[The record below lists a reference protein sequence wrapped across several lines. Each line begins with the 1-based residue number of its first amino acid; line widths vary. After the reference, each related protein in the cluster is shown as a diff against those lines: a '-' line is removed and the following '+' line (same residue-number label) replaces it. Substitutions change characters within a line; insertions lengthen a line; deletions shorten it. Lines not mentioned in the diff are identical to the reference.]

1 MINFKKLS
9 KTLLLATAISG
20 VSIVSTTAP
29 ELGRL
34 LGSYAM
40 AQVSLASQERADQ
53 ATAARAARPKLR
65 STFGIGERAGKFL
78 TKVQE
83 ITAEEEP
90 NYQEVLEIL
99 LDQRMDRLNPA
110 ETLAV
115 HQYLAA
121 AYSNTDRLDLAL
133 ERYKM
138 ILAMDTISYTMRDQ
152 LTFVVGQIEFS
163 NGNYQEAIGHFYE
176 WLKYQPTPTLSQIV
190 IFANVHYSIGIS
202 DGISEAE
209 KEKNFRAAIEFLN
222 WAIDKAKAEGK
233 PDKEEWYGI
242 LRAIHNSLEEMDKA
256 LEYTELLASR
266 WPKKDYW
273 TQLSGLYAQK
283 ASDAGLSE
291 DEAIAYEKK
300 QMAAFELLLL
310 QDLLGSG
317 RELETMTQL
326 YLYHESPYQAAKT
339 LSSSIEAGKS
349 EKNYKNMNLL
359 SMAYMNGKDF
369 EESVEPLIAA
379 AELSEDGNTY
389 IQLANIYLNLDKYEE
404 ATEAIDKGI
413 AKGGVRREDQTRL
426 LQGQAY
432 LSLEMFDK
440 ARKSFREA
448 AKDDRSRKNA
458 NNLLRYTDS
467 EEKRIKDIKEYLS

>member
-1 MINFKKLS
+1 MNNFKKLS
-9 KTLLLATAISG
+9 KTLLLATAILG
-20 VSIVSTTAP
+20 ISIVSTTAP
-29 ELGRL
+29 ELGKL
-34 LGSYAM
+34 FGADAM
-40 AQVSLASQERADQ
+40 AQVALSSPERAAQ

-65 STFGIGERAGKFL
+65 STYGIGERAGKFL

-90 NYQEVLEIL
+90 NYQEVIDIL
-99 LDQRMDRLNPA
+99 IDQRMDRLNPA

-121 AYSNTDRLDLAL
+121 GYSNIDRLDLAL

-138 ILAMDTISYTMRDQ
+138 ILAMDSISYTMRDQ
-152 LTFVVGQIEFS
+152 MTFVVGQIVFS
-163 NGNYQEAIGHFYE
+163 NGKYQEAVGYFYE
-176 WLKYQPTPTLSQIV
+176 WLQYQPAPSLSQIV

-202 DGISEAE
+202 DGISAAE

-222 WAIDKAKAEGK
+222 WAIDKARAEGK

-256 LEYTELLASR
+256 LEYTELLATR

-283 ASDAGLSE
+283 ASETDLGEA
-291 DEAIAYEKK
+291 EAINYEKK
-300 QMAAFELLLL
+300 QMAAFELLLR
-310 QDLLGSG
+310 QDLLESG
-317 RELETMTQL
+317 RELETMSQL
-326 YLYHESPYQAAKT
+326 YLYHESPYQASKT
-339 LSSSIEAGKS
+339 LNSSIEGGKS
-349 EKNYKNMNLL
+349 EKNYRNMNLL
-359 SMAYMNGKDF
+359 SMAYINGKDY
-369 EESVEPLIAA
+369 EDAVGPLKAA
-379 AELSEDGNTY
+379 AELAEDGNAY
-389 IQLANIYLNLDKYEE
+389 VQLANIYLNLDMYEE
-404 ATEAIDKGI
+404 ATEAIDQGI

-432 LSLEMFDK
+432 LSLEQFDK
-440 ARKSFREA
+440 ARESFREA

-467 EEKRIKDIKEYLS
+467 EERRIKDIKEYLS

>member
-1 MINFKKLS
+1 MSNFNKLS
-9 KTLLLATAISG
+9 KTLLIATAISS
-20 VSIVSTTAP
+20 VSIVSTVVP
-29 ELGRL
+29 ELGQIV
-34 LGSYAM
+34 GSEAM
-40 AQVSLASQERADQ
+40 AQVAMASPERAAQ
-53 ATAARAARPKLR
+53 ATAARAARPRIK
-65 STFGIGERAGKFL
+65 STYGIGERAGKFL

-83 ITAEEEP
+83 ITSEDEP
-90 NYQEVLEIL
+90 NYQEVIEIL
-99 LDQRMDRLNPA
+99 SNQRMDRLNPA
-110 ETLAV
+110 EVLAV

-121 AYSNTDRLDLAL
+121 AYSSTGRMDLAL
-133 ERYKM
+133 EKYRL
-138 ILAMDTISYTMRDQ
+138 ILDMDTISYTMRDQ

-163 NGNYQEAIGHFYE
+163 NGKYEEAVKYFYD
-176 WLKYQPTPTLSQIV
+176 WLQYQPDPSLSQIV

-202 DGISEAE
+202 DEISPAE

-222 WAIDKAKAEGK
+222 WAIDKAKADGK

-256 LEYTELLASR
+256 LEYTELLATR

-283 ASDAGLSE
+283 ASSEGLSE
-291 DEAIAYEKK
+291 QEAMLFEKK
-300 QMAAFELLLL
+300 QMAAFELLLR
-310 QDLLGSG
+310 QDMLESG
-317 RELETMTQL
+317 RELETMSQL

-339 LSSSIEAGKS
+339 LNNSLEGGKS

-369 EESVEPLIAA
+369 EDAVEPLKAA
-379 AELSEDGNTY
+379 AELAEDGNAY
-389 IQLANIYLNLDKYEE
+389 VQLANIYLNLDMYEE
-404 ATEAIDKGI
+404 ATEAIDQGI

-440 ARKSFREA
+440 ARESFREA

>member
-1 MINFKKLS
+1 MNNFKKLS
-9 KTLLLATAISG
+9 KTLLVAMALTSVSVVLTA
-20 VSIVSTTAP
+20 VP
-29 ELGRL
+29 EVGKLM
-34 LGSYAM
+34 GSEAM
-40 AQVSLASQERADQ
+40 AQVAVASPERAAQ
-53 ATAARAARPKLR
+53 ATAARAARPKMK
-65 STFGIGERAGKFL
+65 STYGIGERAGKFL

-83 ITAEEEP
+83 IMAEEEP

-99 LDQRMDRLNPA
+99 GDQRMDRLNPA
-110 ETLAV
+110 EVLAV
-115 HQYLAA
+115 HQYMAA

-133 ERYKM
+133 ERYKT
-138 ILAMDTISYTMRDQ
+138 ILEMDTISYTMRDQ

-163 NGNYQEAIGHFYE
+163 NGNYDIAMGYFNE
-176 WLKYQPTPTLSQIV
+176 WLKYQPDPSLSQIV

-202 DGISEAE
+202 DEVSPAE

-242 LRAIHNSLEEMDKA
+242 LRAVHNSLEEMDKA

-283 ASDAGLSE
+283 ASEEGLSE
-291 DEAIAYEKK
+291 AEARVYEKK
-300 QMAAFELLLL
+300 QMASFELLYRQNLL
-310 QDLLGSG
+310 ESA
-317 RELETMTQL
+317 REMETMAQL
-326 YLYHESPYQAAKT
+326 YLYNESPYQAAKT
-339 LSSSIEAGKS
+339 LNSSLEDGKS

-359 SMAYMNGKDF
+359 SIAYMNGKDF
-369 EESVEPLIAA
+369 EDAVAPLITA
-379 AELSEDGNTY
+379 AELAEDGNAY
-389 IQLANIYLNLDKYEE
+389 IQLANIYLSLDKYEE
-404 ATEAIDKGI
+404 ATDAIDKGI
-413 AKGGVRREDQTRL
+413 EKGGVRREDQSRL

-440 ARKSFREA
+440 ARESFRAA

-458 NNLLRYTDS
+458 NNLLRYTDN
-467 EEKRIKDIKEYLS
+467 EEKRINDIKEYLS